1 VTDTAERP
9 TLTSFWHDL
18 PRDGKLLL
26 SVVVYQFIGTG
37 LVLPFWVVYLH
48 EMRGFGLDT
57 VGLLLAVL
65 SLGGFLAA
73 IPTGGAIDRF
83 GARRVQAVG
92 LALAIT
98 GQTIMVFATTLPIAF
113 AGLMFTGA
121 SFGIGWPAAQS
132 LISTVVPTD
141 LRQRYFGVNF
151 SLLNLGIGLG
161 GIIGGFAVD
170 TDRLWTF
177 QAMYVGDAASYV
189 LPLVILLGPLR
200 HAGGPV
206 PKLDDGG
213 PVVKIGYA
221 QVFRRPAVATLVAL
235 TFVFAFVGYGQLNT
249 GMPAYARAISE
260 VSTRGL
266 GFAFAANTLV
276 IVLFQ
281 LAVLKRI
288 EGRRRTRVLM
298 LMSVVWGA
306 SWLLLGA
313 SGLVPGTLGAT
324 LLVAACA
331 SVFAIGETLMQPT
344 LPAIVNDL
352 APDEL
357 RGRYNALQ
365 SGSFQLAAISAPI
378 AAGLFIDRGLGSWF
392 IGTLLGGLA
401 VVAWLSLRLERQLS
415 PAVNGVRLDEEV
427 APPAPVAPVP
437 QID

>member
-1 VTDTAERP
+1 MTKTADRR

-26 SVVVYQFIGTG
+26 SVVVFQFIGTG

-65 SLGGFLAA
+65 SLGGFLAS

-92 LALAIT
+92 LVLAIA
-98 GQTIMVFATTLPIAF
+98 GQTIMVFAATLPTAVI
-113 AGLMFTGA
+113 GLMLTGA

-132 LISTVVPTD
+132 LISTIVPSE

-151 SLLNLGIGLG
+151 SLLNLGIGTG

-177 QAMYVGDAASYV
+177 QAMYVGDACGYV
-189 LPLVILLGPLR
+189 LPLVVLLGPLR
-200 HAGGPV
+200 HAGGPA
-206 PKLDDGG
+206 PREDSDG
-213 PVVKIGYA
+213 PEVKVGYVE
-221 QVFRRPAVATLVAL
+221 VFRRPAVATLVAL

-288 EGRRRTRVLM
+288 EGRRRTRVLV
-298 LMSVVWGA
+298 LMSVIWAVA
-306 SWLLLGA
+306 WLLLGA

-324 LLVAACA
+324 ILVAACA
-331 SVFAIGETLMQPT
+331 SVFAIGETLLQPA

-365 SGSFQLAAISAPI
+365 SGTFQLAAIMAPI

-392 IGTLLGGLA
+392 IATLLGGLA
-401 VVAWLSLRLERQLS
+401 IVAWLSLVLERQLP
-415 PAVNGVRLDEEV
+415 PAVNGVRLDEDV

-437 QID
+437 QVE